1 MGPLGKMKQSVT
13 HYQFFCFSLLQ
24 PPPETLP
31 ENEVYFVADNKKTSG
46 WLSFLY
52 SKLTFALLE
61 GLDRAHFLKAE
72 NYLFCMKPI
81 VFALVKEANKSYTH
95 GGRRGDLKVTK
106 VHKQQEQVATRGTL
120 TGRVATS
127 WLHPFPLNKQNKTQ
141 AAAISK
147 VTVGGKCV
155 HEFVHV
161 NFSFLAVQIYV
172 VRFCLHQRTCV
183 FFPLS

>member
-1 MGPLGKMKQSVT
+1 MDLTSPYPLSSITMGPLGKMKQSVT

-95 GGRRGDLKVTK
+95 GGRRGDLKVPKFTNSK
-106 VHKQQEQVATRGTL
+106 NK
-120 TGRVATS
+120 
-127 WLHPFPLNKQNKTQ
+127 WLHGGRWQGEWPRAGFTPFLWINKTKHKPRQ
-141 AAAISK
+141 FQK
-147 VTVGGKCV
+147 
-155 HEFVHV
+155 
-161 NFSFLAVQIYV
+161 
-172 VRFCLHQRTCV
+172 
-183 FFPLS
+183 